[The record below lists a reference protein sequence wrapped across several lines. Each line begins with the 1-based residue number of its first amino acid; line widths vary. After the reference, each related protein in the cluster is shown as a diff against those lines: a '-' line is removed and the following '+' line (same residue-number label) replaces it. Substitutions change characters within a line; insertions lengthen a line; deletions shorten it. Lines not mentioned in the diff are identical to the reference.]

1 MSRKAN
7 TTIALKHIDVLES
20 ELIRLKRDI
29 LHGLTVRK
37 RSKKIKL
44 SLFGSVR
51 GEDVTDEMINE
62 SKKNLFRKLTDI

>member
-7 TTIALKHIDVLES
+7 TTIALKHIDVLER
-20 ELIRLKRDI
+20 ELIRLKKDI
-29 LHGLTVRK
+29 LHVVTVRK
-37 RSKKIKL
+37 KSKKIKP

-62 SKKNLFRKLTDI
+62 SKQNLFRKLADI

>member
-1 MSRKAN
+1 MNRKLN
-7 TTIALKHIDVLES
+7 TTIALKHVDALER

-37 RSKKIKL
+37 KAKKVKP

-51 GEDVTDEMINE
+51 GGDVTEEMVEE
-62 SKKNLFRKLTDI
+62 SKKNLFRKLADI

>member
-1 MSRKAN
+1 MGKKLN
-7 TTIALKHIDVLES
+7 TTIALKHIDVLER

-37 RSKKIKL
+37 KSKKLKP

-51 GEDVTDEMINE
+51 GGEVTEEMIDE
-62 SKKNLFRKLTDI
+62 SKKNLFRKLADI

>member
-1 MSRKAN
+1 MNRKIN
-7 TTIALKHIDVLES
+7 TTIALKHIDVLEH

-37 RSKKIKL
+37 KTKKIKP

-51 GEDVTDEMINE
+51 GGDVTEQIISE

>member
-7 TTIALKHIDVLES
+7 TTIALKHIDALER

-37 RSKKIKL
+37 RPKKIKP

-51 GEDVTDEMINE
+51 GGDVTDEMINE
-62 SKKNLFRKLTDI
+62 IKKNLFRKLTDI

>member
-7 TTIALKHIDVLES
+7 TTIALKHIDALEH

-37 RSKKIKL
+37 RPKKIKP

-51 GEDVTDEMINE
+51 GGDVTDEMINE
-62 SKKNLFRKLTDI
+62 IKKNLFRKLTDI

>member
-1 MSRKAN
+1 MNKKLN
-7 TTIALKHIDVLES
+7 TTIALKHLDVLER

-29 LHGLTVRK
+29 LHGLTARK
-37 RSKKIKL
+37 KSKKIKP

-51 GEDVTDEMINE
+51 GGDVTDEMINE

>member
-1 MSRKAN
+1 MNRKLN
-7 TTIALKHIDVLES
+7 TTIALKHLDVLER

-29 LHGLTVRK
+29 PHGLAVRK
-37 RSKKIKL
+37 KSKKIKP

-51 GEDVTDEMINE
+51 GGDVTDEMINE

>member
-1 MSRKAN
+1 MNKKVN
-7 TTIALKHIDVLES
+7 TTITLKHLDALER

-37 RSKKIKL
+37 GPKKIKP

-51 GEDVTDEMINE
+51 GGDVTDEMIKE